1 MCCAFSVNAQLT
13 NNGATIIV
21 EDGAKLFI
29 ETDLNNNVAG
39 STGTITVLGTGI
51 IEVQGNLTNAG
62 TVSMSDGSKLI
73 FSGTGGSDVT
83 SGGATF
89 SNVELDKA
97 AEDVTLLDEMR
108 ISKDLNFVGDD
119 NKVILGNNNLV
130 FAPQATITSADDNEY
145 IVADGDTGMG
155 VVSKELDADEVF
167 TYHVGDATNYTPL
180 AADLTGTAYS
190 SATVGVN
197 TVGMK
202 QANVPTEADD
212 FINRYWNVDQSGV
225 TDFSAD
231 LIGTYV
237 AADLESGSTA
247 ADVKGAHY
255 GTEWFYDGA
264 AAGTNTVLG
273 TVAESGDFTGT
284 NSFGRVDL
292 KIMLDGAFSGGT
304 MSNTLNTMDLL
315 PTTSPY
321 GGGETVATDFFDTN
335 TDIVDWIEFETRNAT
350 TPATIEGSGVGFV
363 KTDGSVVGLDG
374 TSNPFLKNA
383 GTSGYVIIKH
393 RNHLSVCTGS
403 AITLDASVEQDFT
416 SISYVA
422 FGTNPMR
429 NNSGT
434 MTMWAGDTNNDGSVV
449 YVGST
454 TDITPIS
461 TEVFL
466 NPANTGFSASM
477 PFPGYNAGDTNMD
490 GQTLYVGS
498 ATDITPISLSVFFN
512 PANTTFQGSFVLNEQ
527 VPD

>member
-1 MCCAFSVNAQLT
+1 MKNMFYTFLAMCCAFSVNAQLT

-145 IVADGDTGMG
+145 IVADGDVGTG

-202 QANVPTEADD
+202 QSNVPAEADD

-231 LIGTYV
+231 LTGTYV

-255 GTEWFYDGA
+255 GTEWSYDGA
-264 AAGTNTVLG
+264 AAGMNTVLG

-284 NSFGRVDL
+284 NSFGKVGL
-292 KIMLDGAFSGGT
+292 KIFLQGAYSGGT
-304 MSNTLNTMDLL
+304 MNTNLNSIL
-315 PTTSPY
+315 PLTSPY
-321 GGGETVATDFFDTN
+321 DPTVTVASIPANVTDWINLEILDDTTPSIVVSSHSAFLRNDGVVLDLQGNVNPLLLDAPTTGYVAIKHQNHLTINTSIALNLTSGGFDTHDFSSMLSQAYDN
-335 TDIVDWIEFETRNAT
+335 
-350 TPATIEGSGVGFV
+350 PAITSNDAMIDLGSGVFGMLRG
-363 KTDGSVVGLDG
+363 DINS
-374 TSNPFLKNA
+374 SNNINVIDAALTKNNSFPIF
-383 GTSGYVIIKH
+383 SGYSKYDINFNGTVNVIDAALVKAASFPIK
-393 RNHLSVCTGS
+393 S
-403 AITLDASVEQDFT
+403 AHVQ
-416 SISYVA
+416 
-422 FGTNPMR
+422 
-429 NNSGT
+429 
-434 MTMWAGDTNNDGSVV
+434 
-449 YVGST
+449 
-454 TDITPIS
+454 
-461 TEVFL
+461 
-466 NPANTGFSASM
+466 
-477 PFPGYNAGDTNMD
+477 
-490 GQTLYVGS
+490 
-498 ATDITPISLSVFFN
+498 
-512 PANTTFQGSFVLNEQ
+512 
-527 VPD
+527 